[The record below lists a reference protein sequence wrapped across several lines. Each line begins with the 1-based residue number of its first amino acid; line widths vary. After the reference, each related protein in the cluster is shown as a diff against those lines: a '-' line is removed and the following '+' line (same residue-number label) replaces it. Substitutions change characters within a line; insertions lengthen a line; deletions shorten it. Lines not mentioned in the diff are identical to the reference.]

1 LPVVRKP
8 YVDGSGND
16 IKVTITTPDGT
27 VKQVPA
33 RYHTALKFADGAN
46 FVANSPLY
54 IFAIPQAEEQNN
66 PNLLK

>member
-1 LPVVRKP
+1 
-8 YVDGSGND
+8 
-16 IKVTITTPDGT
+16 KVTITTPDGT

-33 RYHTALKFADGAN
+33 RYHTALKFADGTN